1 MKLKISILSIF
12 CLLFAITI
20 SAKQFTVVLDPGHGG
35 KDPGAVGKIGQ
46 EKNINLEVALTVGR
60 MITEKYPDVK
70 IVYTRQNDKY
80 VTLQERPNIANN
92 ADGDLFISIHT
103 NASES
108 SKAYGAETFTLGLSK
123 SQANFEVAK
132 RENSV
137 LLLEEGNKE
146 TYQGFDPT
154 SPDSYIMFEFMQSKY
169 IDQSVEIAYYIQKE
183 FVEVKRLDRGVRQA
197 IFWVLHQV
205 KMPSILIELGFI
217 TNPSEE
223 KFLLSED
230 GQKKLASCIFNAF
243 EKYKHEYDKRT
254 ITTPQIEQQQTPKE
268 NNKKKEN
275 QQEKKT
281 KKKESDNKERKNTQ
295 ISNPTDLTYKIQIF
309 SSRTPIAS
317 THYDYNRA
325 KKFNDVDHYFENNWY
340 KYTCCKVKTYK
351 EAEQKLTEV
360 QKVFKDAMIVVF
372 EGNKKISLD
381 DAKKREGII
390 TTEITPKENNTQS
403 QVTTTEK
410 PKITYSIQIF
420 SSRTLIPNDNYDMR
434 RAKKFG
440 TVKHFVENG
449 WYKYY
454 CTETD
459 SYTKARE
466 NLTEI
471 REIFKD
477 AVIVAFEDNKKI
489 SLENALNINQNGGTA
504 ADIEKEQKIVSTDN
518 NEEKITFNVQIFS
531 SHDPIPDDNYDL
543 RRARKFGPIKYYIE
557 NGWYKYICCETESY
571 EKAKENL
578 NEIRKTF
585 KDAVLVTFN
594 GKKKISLQAALE
606 KLKTK
611 N

>member
-1 MKLKISILSIF
+1 MKLRINILSIF
-12 CLLFAITI
+12 CILFAITI

-46 EKNINLEVALTVGR
+46 EKNINLEVALTVGK

-70 IVYTRQNDKY
+70 IVYTRQTDKY

-137 LLLEEGNKE
+137 LLLEDGNKE

-183 FVEVKRLDRGVRQA
+183 FVEIKRLDRGVRQA

-223 KFLLSED
+223 KFLLSKD
-230 GQKKLASCIFNAF
+230 GQAKLASCIFNAF

-254 ITTPQIEQQQTPKE
+254 ITTPQITVQQSPKDNNKD
-268 NNKKKEN
+268 NNKKDKN
-275 QQEKKT
+275 KDSQQENKT
-281 KKKESDNKERKNTQ
+281 KKKDSNNKETKNSQTSTT
-295 ISNPTDLTYKIQIF
+295 SNLTYKIQIF

-360 QKVFKDAMIVVF
+360 QKVFKDAMIVAF
-372 EGNKKISLD
+372 EGDKKISLD
-381 DAKKREGII
+381 DAKKQEG
-390 TTEITPKENNTQS
+390 
-403 QVTTTEK
+403 VTTTDITSKENSTQPQTNTTDK
-410 PKITYSIQIF
+410 PQIIYGIQVF

-459 SYTKARE
+459 SYTTAKE
-466 NLTEI
+466 NLAKI

-489 SLENALNINQNGGTA
+489 SLQ
-504 ADIEKEQKIVSTDN
+504 S
-518 NEEKITFNVQIFS
+518 
-531 SHDPIPDDNYDL
+531 
-543 RRARKFGPIKYYIE
+543 
-557 NGWYKYICCETESY
+557 
-571 EKAKENL
+571 
-578 NEIRKTF
+578 
-585 KDAVLVTFN
+585 
-594 GKKKISLQAALE
+594 ALE
-606 KLKTK
+606 KLK